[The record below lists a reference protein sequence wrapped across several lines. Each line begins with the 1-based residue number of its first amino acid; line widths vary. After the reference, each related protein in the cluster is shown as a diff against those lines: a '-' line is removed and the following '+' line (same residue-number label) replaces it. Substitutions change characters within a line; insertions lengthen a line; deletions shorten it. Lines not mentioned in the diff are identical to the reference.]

1 MKTLATSGTY
11 GRLAAPA
18 AAAQAQH
25 RLRVS
30 RSPARGGSSVA
41 GRPQVRHQ
49 EVTVPSL
56 WLKNLSWTST
66 ARWRAPAASTPFP
79 NPPPEALRAS
89 CGFSY
94 MIVNRRRSIQAT
106 ATWQHI

>member
-11 GRLAAPA
+11 GRLAALA

-25 RLRVS
+25 RFRVS

-56 WLKNLSWTST
+56 WLKNLSWRPHSIP
-66 ARWRAPAASTPFP
+66 RA
-79 NPPPEALRAS
+79 N
-89 CGFSY
+89 
-94 MIVNRRRSIQAT
+94 NIQ
-106 ATWQHI
+106 